1 MRISD
6 WSSYL
11 CSSDLQHAFA
21 RQRTADE
28 HLLAI
33 HEGRGVARVDGKVV
47 FVSGAL
53 PGESVLAKLSGR
65 NRHFDEA
72 RTVQV
77 LVASPDRVTPR
88 RVHLDRKST
97 RLNSSH

>member
-1 MRISD
+1 MAVFTQRLPVARSRKVP
-6 WSSYL
+6 
-11 CSSDLQHAFA
+11 QHEF
-21 RQRTADE
+21 TAE
-28 HLLAI
+28 VTGLS